1 MALLWIDGFEG
12 YGSSVGG
19 TPAPIGIVNEKY
31 PVVSGEQ
38 NLDIET
44 GRYGDYCM
52 EITDYLYY
60 IQTPHLTTNS
70 TLVVGVA
77 FRTSAIAISTREF
90 LWLYEG
96 TNKGINLRINSDG
109 TISVYL
115 DAVLID
121 TSVSQLSIDT
131 WYYLELKVL
140 THNSAG
146 TYEVRIDNA
155 DWISGTGVDTQ
166 PSGNSYHTAVRLGAI
181 FGGAAQYD
189 DLYVLDGS
197 GSENNDFLGNRQV
210 VPLRPNGDGDTNDW
224 TPSTGNNYENV
235 DEVQRD
241 DDTTYNETSTANDV
255 DLYDYADS
263 VGLATINGV
272 MITTCVRVTTGSMD
286 MKTLIKSGATTDESS
301 PVTITQQTYQS
312 KTYLSEQDP
321 NTAAAWTPTNL
332 NAAQFGIEA
341 E

>member
-1 MALLWIDGFEG
+1 MVL
-12 YGSSVGG
+12 
-19 TPAPIGIVNEKY
+19 
-31 PVVSGEQ
+31 
-38 NLDIET
+38 
-44 GRYGDYCM
+44 
-52 EITDYLYY
+52 
-60 IQTPHLTTNS
+60 
-70 TLVVGVA
+70 GVA
-77 FRTSAIAISTREF
+77 FRTNVIPASTREF

-96 TNKGINLRINSDG
+96 TNKGINLRVNSDG

-115 DAVLID
+115 NTVHIE
-121 TSVSQLSIDT
+121 TSLSQLNTDT

-140 THNSAG
+140 THDSAG

-155 DWISGTGVDTQ
+155 DWVSGTGVDTQ
-166 PSGNSYHTAVRLGAI
+166 PGSNAYHTAVRLGAL
-181 FGGAAQYD
+181 FGGQARYD
-189 DLYVLDGS
+189 DMYVLDAS

-210 VPLRPNGDGDTNDW
+210 VPLRPDGDGDLSDW

-235 DEVQRD
+235 DDVQRD
-241 DDTTYNETSTANDV
+241 DDTTYNETNTANDV

-263 VGLATINGV
+263 TGLATINGV

-286 MKTLIKSGATTDESS
+286 MKTVIKSGSTTDESS
-301 PVTITQQTYQS
+301 PATITQQAYVS
-312 KTYLSEQDP
+312 KTYLAEQDP